1 MTVLADTG
9 GVYALLDRSDS
20 WHERVVEYWARHAEE
35 IRLPEPILAEVC
47 YFVGKALGTGAEN
60 AFVRA
65 IADGEFLLEQMVADE
80 DIPRAADLMQ
90 TYRDAA
96 IGFVDSAIV
105 ATAERIDSSTLLTTD
120 RRHFPI
126 IRPRHLS
133 ALVLVP

>member
-9 GVYALLDRSDS
+9 GVYALLDRSDA
-20 WHERVVEYWARHAEE
+20 WHRRVIGYWERHAAE

-47 YFVGKALGTGAEN
+47 YLVGKSLGGRAEN

-65 IADGEFLLEQMVADE
+65 IADGEFVLEPLVADE
-80 DIPRAADLMQ
+80 DVPRAADLMQ
-90 TYRDAA
+90 VYRDAS

-105 ATAERIDSSTLLTTD
+105 AAAERIEASTLLTTD
-120 RRHFPI
+120 RRHFPL
-126 IRPRHLS
+126 IRPRHLP

>member
-9 GVYALLDRSDS
+9 GVYALLDRNDS
-20 WHERVVEYWARHAEE
+20 WHERVVDYWERHAEE

-47 YFVGKALGTGAEN
+47 YFIGKVLGTRAEN

-65 IADGEFLLEQMVADE
+65 IADGEFSLEPFVADE
-80 DIPRAADLMQ
+80 DAPRAADLMQ
-90 TYRDAA
+90 TYRDAS

-105 ATAERIDSSTLLTTD
+105 ATAERIDATTLLTTD

-126 IRPRHLS
+126 IRPRHLP

>member
-9 GVYALLDRSDS
+9 GVYALLDRDDA
-20 WHERVVEYWARHAEE
+20 WHPRVLEYWERHADE

-47 YFVGKALGTGAEN
+47 YLVGKALGSRAEN

-65 IADGEFLLEQMVADE
+65 IANGEFLLEQLVADE
-80 DIPRAADLMQ
+80 DVPRAADLMQ
-90 TYRDAA
+90 TYRDSS

-105 ATAERIDSSTLLTTD
+105 ATAERIDVSTVLTTD

-126 IRPRHLS
+126 IRPRHLP

>member
-1 MTVLADTG
+1 VTVLADTG
-9 GVYALLDRSDS
+9 GVYALLDRNDA
-20 WHERVVEYWARHAEE
+20 WHQRVLAYWERHAEE

-47 YFVGKALGTGAEN
+47 YLVGKVLGTSAEN

-65 IADGEFLLEQMVADE
+65 IADGEFPLEQMVADE
-80 DIPRAADLMQ
+80 DVPRAAALMQ
-90 TYRDAA
+90 TYRDAS

-105 ATAERIDSSTLLTTD
+105 AAAERIDASTVLTTD

-126 IRPRHLS
+126 IRPRHLP

>member
-9 GVYALLDRSDS
+9 GVYALLDRSDA
-20 WHERVVEYWARHAEE
+20 WHQRVVEYWEQHAEE

-47 YFVGKALGTGAEN
+47 YFVAKALGARAEN

-65 IADGEFLLEQMVADE
+65 IADGEFRLEPLVADE
-80 DIPRAADLMQ
+80 DVPRAADLMQ

-105 ATAERIDSSTLLTTD
+105 AAAERIDATTLLTTD
-120 RRHFPI
+120 RRHFPL
-126 IRPRHLS
+126 IRPRHLP